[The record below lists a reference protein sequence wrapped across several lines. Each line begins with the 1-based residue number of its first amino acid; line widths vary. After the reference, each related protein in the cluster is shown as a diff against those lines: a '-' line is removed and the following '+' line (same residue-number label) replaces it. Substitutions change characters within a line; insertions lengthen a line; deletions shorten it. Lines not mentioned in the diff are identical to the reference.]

1 MNKDVQDNVLSNV
14 LNVLSDY
21 SDEANVEIETIKN
34 CVLSDIV
41 NDSLSV
47 LEIIYE
53 LEDRFQVTIKA
64 ENLQY
69 LHTVSDLAT
78 AVNDEIELCRQ

>member
-14 LNVLSDY
+14 LTVLSDY
-21 SDEANVEIETIKN
+21 SDQVPKEMQSIHACPLAE
-34 CVLSDIV
+34 LF

-53 LEDRFQVTIKA
+53 LEDRFQVTIRA
-64 ENLQY
+64 ENLKY
-69 LHTVSDLAT
+69 LHTVSDLAN
-78 AVNDEIELCRQ
+78 ALSDEIGLQR